1 LSDKQKKS
9 LSDSLPKMTYTVSD
23 YGFDSPIR
31 HDPVSRPAHYSKDSS
46 IECIDAMNA
55 AFGDEAVQDY
65 ARVNAFKYIWRAH
78 EKGKEKEDIRKAIWY
93 LRFSIGDDPRGS

>member
-1 LSDKQKKS
+1 MSDKLKKS
-9 LSDSLPKMTYTVSD
+9 LSDLGSLTYTVSD
-23 YGFDSPIR
+23 YNFDSPVA

-78 EKGKEKEDIRKAIWY
+78 EKGKEKEAIRKAIWY
-93 LRFSIGDDPRGS
+93 LRFSIGDDPRGR